1 MSRSTSTDPL
11 VPFAVRIPSSLNAA
25 IREEAARRG
34 ATLADVLRAHL
45 TLEQAKPLAVPK
57 PRRRQPKELGKVS
70 NDPPELVRQMS
81 RIGLNLS
88 EIARATSAAKKVGQ
102 TFDDIRVLEALLSID
117 LDIKRLCGAAGVKL

>member
-11 VPFAVRIPSSLNAA
+11 VPFAVRIPSSLNSA
-25 IREEAARRG
+25 IRDKAERSG

-57 PRRRQPKELGKVS
+57 PRRRQPQELGKVS
-70 NDPPELVRQMS
+70 NDPPELLRQMS

-88 EIARATSAAKKVGQ
+88 EIARTASAARKAGQ
-102 TFDDIRVLEALLSID
+102 QFDDIKILAVLSSID
-117 LDIKRLCGAAGVKL
+117 LEIKRLGVVAGVKL